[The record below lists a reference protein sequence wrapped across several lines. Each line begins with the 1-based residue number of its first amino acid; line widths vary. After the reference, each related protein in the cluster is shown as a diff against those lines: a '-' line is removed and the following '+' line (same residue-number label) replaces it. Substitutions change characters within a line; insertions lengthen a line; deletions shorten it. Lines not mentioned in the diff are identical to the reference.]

1 MVSQPWVTI
10 WAFNSC
16 RSDDE
21 EEDDDYGDAEK
32 KMWAAKL

>member
-16 RSDDE
+16 HSDEEE
-21 EEDDDYGDAEK
+21 EEDDDAE

>member
-16 RSDDE
+16 RSDEE
-21 EEDDDYGDAEK
+21 EEDDDDDAEK